1 MRRLSG
7 FILAALTFTP
17 LLVLGGCGR
26 GHPIRYY
33 TLQLPP
39 APEASASVYPVTL
52 LIGRM
57 EAPAIL
63 EDEPIV
69 YRTGPNEIDTYP
81 YHLWV
86 EPPVRLVK
94 NMLIRRLRASGK
106 FRAVAE
112 LGSAMQGD
120 YVLQGKLY
128 DFEEV
133 NKQGMEALVNI
144 EFELL
149 DRKTRSAVWT
159 HYYSRSEP
167 VQGKQIAD
175 VVAALDGNLARC
187 LGEVAAGLDAYF
199 SANLSR
205 WAR

>member
-1 MRRLSG
+1 M
-7 FILAALTFTP
+7 A
-17 LLVLGGCGR
+17 LGGCGG

-39 APEASASVYPVTL
+39 APEATASVYPVTL
-52 LIGRM
+52 LIGRI

-81 YHLWV
+81 YHQWV
-86 EPPVRLVK
+86 EPPVRMVK

-106 FRAVAE
+106 YRSVAE
-112 LGSAMQGD
+112 LGSSLQGD
-120 YVLQGKLY
+120 FVLQGKLY

-133 NKQGMEALVNI
+133 DTGRMEALVNM

-149 DRKTRSAVWT
+149 DRRTRNAVWT
-159 HYYSRSEP
+159 HYYSHSEP
-167 VQGKQIAD
+167 VQGKGVAD
-175 VVAALDGNLARC
+175 VVSALDHNLARG
-187 LGEVAAGLDAYF
+187 LTEVAAGLDAYF
-199 SANLSR
+199 SATLNR
-205 WAR
+205 KP